1 MAAKQVMLVV
11 DDSQVSRMMI
21 KAIVND
27 AMPNW
32 EVLEAA
38 NAEEAVQQAEKNA
51 TELDYISLD
60 MNMPGVDGLSIVP
73 QLKELCPEAQIA
85 LLTANIQ
92 DSVRDK
98 ATELGVQF
106 IAKPITEDKI
116 IPFISS
122 RI

>member
-38 NAEEAVQQAEKNA
+38 NAEQAVQQAEKNA
-51 TELDYISLD
+51 TGLDYISLD
-60 MNMPGVDGLSIVP
+60 MNMAGVDGLSIVP

>member
-38 NAEEAVQQAEKNA
+38 NAEQAVQQAEKNA
-51 TELDYISLD
+51 TGLDYISLD